1 MRHVTCGKPLTVFS
15 FAVITQL
22 PKNLIWCAGR
32 MAQQVKK
39 HMLLFQMSWLWFPA
53 PMLGSP
59 LQGDLMPSLG
69 IWVHLDSHAHTH
81 TETRTNIH
89 IVLKKIH
96 LKKKTHLESKIF
108 FTEPLRIRYNCA
120 QISWLQRAEA
130 ELSMGTG
137 RLCCW
142 LMSTW
147 YKLASSER
155 RTLKMPHQNWNW
167 AVGRLK
173 GIFLITYW

>member
-1 MRHVTCGKPLTVFS
+1 MLSTHAINAYYISLCSWLHIIEEGYMLEKSYWKEHSAAPEHELCWEGSSLGRNSKTEAFACMRHVTCGKPLTVFS

-59 LQGDLMPSLG
+59 LQGDLMPSLC

-81 TETRTNIH
+81 TETRTYIH
-89 IVLKKIH
+89 IVLKN
-96 LKKKTHLESKIF
+96 TS
-108 FTEPLRIRYNCA
+108 
-120 QISWLQRAEA
+120 
-130 ELSMGTG
+130 
-137 RLCCW
+137 
-142 LMSTW
+142 
-147 YKLASSER
+147 
-155 RTLKMPHQNWNW
+155 
-167 AVGRLK
+167 
-173 GIFLITYW
+173 